1 MTLAIIISVILM
13 ILRVCE
19 VINWSW
25 VGILMPIFIIS
36 GIYALIILFAL
47 IVIIIALIKE
57 L

>member
-19 VINWSW
+19 VINLGW
-25 VGILMPIFIIS
+25 VGILMPIFIVL

-47 IVIIIALIKE
+47 IVIIIVLIKE